1 MSSEAIAGMYGSGG
15 QALGSPGAQ
24 SADVG
29 ETTHASVAFYWM
41 IGAVLTVLT
50 AVEVAVFY
58 IPALHPVLV
67 PALLSLSGA
76 KFLLVVLF
84 FMHLRFDSRVF
95 STVFMAG
102 MVLAMFMTVALVILH
117 KVLPAIS
124 L

>member
-15 QALGSPGAQ
+15 HAFGGPGAQ

-29 ETTHASVAFYWM
+29 ETTHASVGFYWM
-41 IGAVLTVLT
+41 IGAVLTILT

-67 PALLSLSGA
+67 PTLLSLSSA
-76 KFLLVVLF
+76 KFVLVVLF

-102 MVLAMFMTVALVILH
+102 MVLAMFMTVAMVILH

>member
-1 MSSEAIAGMYGSGG
+1 
-15 QALGSPGAQ
+15 
-24 SADVG
+24 
-29 ETTHASVAFYWM
+29 M
-41 IGAVLTVLT
+41 IGAVLTILT

-67 PALLSLSGA
+67 PTLLTLSAA

-95 STVFMAG
+95 SSVFLAG
-102 MVLAMFMTVALVILH
+102 MALAMFMTVALVVLH
-117 KVLPAIS
+117 KVLPGIS